1 MTTTMTTLNPDPH
14 APSNSRILMF
24 QHDLVESMMIRRF
37 VNQLGYLVHE
47 VAHPEDATE
56 ALSHEEGF
64 GAILLDLG
72 VKMDRAFQLLKSCRE
87 HFPNTPVIV
96 VSSIRQEEVL
106 EWLKR
111 FGVQDVIVKPRSL
124 RELLL
129 RVENDLEKYAPLA
142 S

>member
-1 MTTTMTTLNPDPH
+1 MTTLNPDPH

-72 VKMDRAFQLLKSCRE
+72 VKLDRAFQLLKTCRE
-87 HFPNTPVIV
+87 RFPNTPVIV
-96 VSSIRQEEVL
+96 VSSVRQEEVL

>member
-1 MTTTMTTLNPDPH
+1 MTTLNPDPH

-47 VAHPEDATE
+47 VSHPEDATE

-72 VKMDRAFQLLKSCRE
+72 VKLDRAFQLLKTCRE
-87 HFPNTPVIV
+87 RFPNTPVIV
-96 VSSIRQEEVL
+96 VSSVRQEEVL

>member
-1 MTTTMTTLNPDPH
+1 MTTLNPDPH
-14 APSNSRILMF
+14 APINSRILMF
-24 QHDLVESMMIRRF
+24 QQDLVESMMIRRF

-72 VKMDRAFQLLKSCRE
+72 VKMDRAFQLLKSYRE

>member
-1 MTTTMTTLNPDPH
+1 MTTLNLDPH

-72 VKMDRAFQLLKSCRE
+72 VKLDRAFQLLKTCRE
-87 HFPNTPVIV
+87 RFPNTPVIV
-96 VSSIRQEEVL
+96 VSSVRQEEVL